1 MSSSNR
7 EKTKVLVDQY
17 KGRDW
22 SHKFEYTIT
31 MSSLLFFGSCATV
44 SEHKTTMALPTP
56 TNAVSRRLKT
66 TTLEGIQPYDGG
78 IKRRHRQRNRS
89 MIVAE
94 SRSRV
99 DDGTDVD
106 LSDTYTEVMQERMGA
121 PLVYRHED
129 GMNYTRILDDLI
141 VGSCVQTS
149 DDVSVLENEGVTTV
163 MCLQENSDMEYFS
176 LDVEPIRER
185 CASGGMIDHIRHA
198 IRDFDPYSLRRR
210 LPEAV
215 ALIAQNAQQPGHG
228 TTYVHCTAGLGRAPA
243 TALGYMWWVKGIPLD
258 VAYSNLTSLRPCKP
272 REDAIREAAVDML
285 YGKDPVPVTISLR
298 RRDMSSDVKI
308 AGIDVG
314 WGQSV
319 TMVPKYV
326 GQRAM
331 HMVRRHLP
339 PGRYQFK
346 FIWVRGS
353 YRVFCSVCM
362 HAVIRSGNIIIKY
375 MYISVQDDDW
385 GISLDH
391 LTTVDGDNVNNLL
404 IVPDADLGPEASR
417 ARNRIRHGGDLT
429 AEERDKIMQMLL
441 QMPVDKHTTS
451 APADLRPCS

>member
-1 MSSSNR
+1 MHEGSFAIHTDFWPLNQVDCHDPSEIYIDGTDVSSSNLV
-7 EKTKVLVDQY
+7 EKNKGSFVDQY
-17 KGRDW
+17 RGRCRI
-22 SHKFEYTIT
+22 HQFTYTII
-31 MSSLLFFGSCATV
+31 MSNVLLLASRATV
-44 SEHKTTMALPTP
+44 SVHQRTMTLPTP
-56 TNAVSRRLKT
+56 TNAVSRRLKKT
-66 TTLEGIQPYDGG
+66 TTPPGIRSINDRG
-78 IKRRHRQRNRS
+78 IKRRDHQRSRS

-94 SRSRV
+94 SRSSI
-99 DDGTDVD
+99 DDGTEAD

-141 VGSCVQTS
+141 VGSCLQTS
-149 DDVSVLENEGVTTV
+149 DDVTVLENEGVTTV

-176 LDVEPIRER
+176 LDVKPIRER
-185 CASGGMIDHIRHA
+185 CASGGTIDHIRHA

-210 LPEAV
+210 LPGAV

-243 TALGYMWWVKGIPLD
+243 TALGYMWWVKGIPLNE
-258 VAYSNLTSLRPCKP
+258 AYSNLTSLRPCKP
-272 REDAIREAAVDML
+272 REDSIREAAVDML

-298 RRDMSSDVKI
+298 RRDMSSEVKI

-319 TMVPKYV
+319 TMVPKYI

-346 FIWVRGS
+346 FIWVRAVD
-353 YRVFCSVCM
+353 YVLTMCM
-362 HAVIRSGNIIIKY
+362 MQLLLSLNIC
-375 MYISVQDDDW
+375 IST
-385 GISLDH
+385 G
-391 LTTVDGDNVNNLL
+391 
-404 IVPDADLGPEASR
+404 
-417 ARNRIRHGGDLT
+417 
-429 AEERDKIMQMLL
+429 
-441 QMPVDKHTTS
+441 
-451 APADLRPCS
+451 